1 MNSRSRIIIVLIG
14 LAVLLCFVIFF
25 RDILVYLLVA
35 AVLSLMGRPIMRLLS
50 RIRFR
55 TYTLPDSVKAVL
67 TLLTLL
73 GIAIL
78 LFVIFVPVIVDQI
91 QKIES
96 INVESIAQSLEEPI
110 QYLEEKA
117 KEYHLTDDSVSVVTY
132 FQSKT
137 VSVLSS
143 VKFSNIVNAVIGFTG
158 DFFIALFSISFITFF
173 FLKEQGMLSNI
184 ILTFV
189 PNGYEERVTKIL
201 HSTKELLTRYF
212 VGVLLEVILVGGL
225 ISLGLGILGVE
236 NAATIGFMAGIFNVI
251 PYLGPIL
258 GALMGLSLTILSSL
272 GLEFYTEMIPLIL
285 KVSVVFLVVQ
295 LIDNF
300 VFQPFI
306 YSSSVKAHPLEIF
319 LVILIAGSFAGIG
332 GMILAIPT
340 YTVLRV
346 IAKEFLNQFKI
357 VQSITKSI

>member
-1 MNSRSRIIIVLIG
+1 MNSRSRIIIGIAG
-14 LAVLLCFVIFF
+14 LLLLLCFAYFF
-25 RDILVYLLVA
+25 QDVVVYLIVA
-35 AVLSLMGRPIMRLLS
+35 SVLSLMGRPIMRLLS
-50 RIRFR
+50 KVRVRE
-55 TYTLPDSVKAVL
+55 YVLPNSIKAIL
-67 TLLTLL
+67 TLLTLF
-73 GIAIL
+73 GIAVL
-78 LFVIFVPVIVDQI
+78 FFVIFVPVIVGQI

-96 INVESIAQSLEEPI
+96 IDVDSIARSLQEPI
-110 QYLEEKA
+110 NYLEAKA
-117 KEYHLTDDSVSVVTY
+117 LEYHLTDENVSAVEY

-143 VKFSNIVNAVIGFTG
+143 VKFSNIANAVIGFTG

-173 FLKEQGMLSNI
+173 FLKDQGMVSNI
-184 ILTFV
+184 IITIA
-189 PNGYEERVTKIL
+189 PSGYEERVEKIIL
-201 HSTKELLTRYF
+201 SVKNLLTRYF
-212 VGVLLEVILVGGL
+212 IGVLTEVLLVGGL
-225 ISLGLGILGVE
+225 ISLGLWIIGVE

-258 GALMGLSLTILSSL
+258 GALMGISLTILSSL
-272 GLEFYTEMIPLIL
+272 GLEFYTEMVPLIL
-285 KVSVVFLVVQ
+285 KVAVVFLVVQ

-319 LVILIAGSFAGIG
+319 LVILMAGSFAGIG

-346 IAKEFLNQFKI
+346 IAKEFLNQFK
-357 VQSITKSI
+357 VVRSITKSI